1 MTHEDESRE
10 MVVVGVDGSDA
21 AVRAVRWA
29 GTYARATGHPVRLVA
44 AWHWPTSMGV
54 PRNLGGRDPHEAAV
68 VGLARASPGRGLL
81 SDQITTETV
90 DGRATAVLV
99 KQMKENDVLVV
110 GSRGHGAVTG
120 ALLGS
125 VSTHCVHHAP
135 CPVVVVP

>member
-1 MTHEDESRE
+1 
-10 MVVVGVDGSDA
+10 
-21 AVRAVRWA
+21 
-29 GTYARATGHPVRLVA
+29 
-44 AWHWPTSMGV
+44 MGV
-54 PRNLGGRDPHEAAV
+54 PRNLGGRDPHEDAV
-68 VGLARASPGRGLL
+68 VALAKASAEQGLP

-99 KQMKENDVLVV
+99 KHVKENDLLVV

>member
-1 MTHEDESRE
+1 MCHEDESRE
-10 MVVVGVDGSDA
+10 MGGVGVDGSDA
-21 AVRAVRWA
+21 GPRAVRSA

-54 PRNLGGRDPHEAAV
+54 PRNLGGRDPHDDASAALAKASAEL
-68 VGLARASPGRGLL
+68 GLPSE
-81 SDQITTETV
+81 QITTETV

-99 KQMKENDVLVV
+99 KQVKENDLLVV

-125 VSTHCVHHAP
+125 VSTHCVHHAQ

>member
-10 MVVVGVDGSDA
+10 MIVVGVDGSDGGT
-21 AVRAVRWA
+21 RAVRWA

-54 PRNLGGRDPHEAAV
+54 PRNLGGRDPQEDASIALAKASAEL
-68 VGLARASPGRGLL
+68 GLP

-90 DGRATAVLV
+90 DGPAKAVLV
-99 KQMKENDVLVV
+99 KQVKETDLLVV

-120 ALLGS
+120 MLLGS
-125 VSTHCVHHAP
+125 VSTHCVHHSP
-135 CPVVVVP
+135 CPV

>member
-1 MTHEDESRE
+1 MRREDESQE

-21 AVRAVRWA
+21 GTRAVRWA
-29 GTYARATGHPVRLVA
+29 GSYARATGHPVRLVG

-54 PRNLGGRDPHEAAV
+54 PRNLGGRDPQADAAAALAKASAEL
-68 VGLARASPGRGLL
+68 GLPAE
-81 SDQITTETV
+81 QITTETV
-90 DGRATAVLV
+90 DGRAAAVLV
-99 KQMKENDVLVV
+99 EQVQENDLLVV

-120 ALLGS
+120 IMLGS